1 MSHCSRGPIQL
12 RQSQNRTRFFRS
24 TGFTL
29 VELLVVIAIIGIL
42 IALLLPAVQ
51 AAREAARRNQCVNNL
66 KQLGLAT
73 QNYHDFSK
81 RFPMGRERSDQFG
94 VSWAFRLLPFI
105 EENDQYKSHDRAERV
120 DNVVNTVAM
129 RTPVESL
136 FCPSRRSP
144 VADRDFDNDDGPPIV
159 TGVSAGGDYAA
170 NVGRGPLNFGLR
182 RTSDEGSSVAKMD
195 SDFRTTAGPIYT
207 YSRCSARQVQ
217 DGLSKTI
224 AIGEKHIPPV
234 DSSQPSQAHYTQGD
248 TAIFAGDC
256 PYTIFGTVQNGMADG
271 ANDPSREKFGSEHKA
286 VSHFV
291 FLDGHVSPVQHDIN
305 EATLGRLAAI
315 SDGEVISAD
324 L

>member
-1 MSHCSRGPIQL
+1 MNYCSRVSIQ
-12 RQSQNRTRFFRS
+12 RRPSQSRTRFSWS

-42 IALLLPAVQ
+42 IGLMLPAVQ
-51 AAREAARRNQCVNNL
+51 AARESARRNGCVNNL

-73 QNYHDFSK
+73 HNYHDLSR

-105 EENDQYKSHDRAERV
+105 EQDDQYRSHNRIERV
-120 DNVVNTVAM
+120 DDVANAVAM
-129 RTPVESL
+129 RTPVEPF

-144 VADRDFDNDDGPPIV
+144 VADRDFDNDDGPPV
-159 TGVSAGGDYAA
+159 VVGVSAGGDYAA
-170 NVGRGPLNFGLR
+170 NVGRGSLTFGLR
-182 RTSDEGSSVAKMD
+182 HTADENSSAAKMD
-195 SDFRTTAGPIYT
+195 SDFRAIAGPIHT

-234 DSSQPSQAHYTQGD
+234 DSSKPSQADYTQGD

-256 PYTIFGTVQNGMADG
+256 PFTIFATVRNGMADG
-271 ANDPSREKFGSEHKA
+271 ENDPSREKFGSEHDT

-291 FLDGHVSPVQHDIN
+291 FLDGHVVPVQHSIN

-315 SDGEVISAD
+315 SDGEVIGED